1 MWPEVPIGETSMED
15 SAPGFPLIDNAP
27 RPEYMAKVAATRAE
41 LQADLR
47 SALGGASRFVWE
59 VGCGHGHFLT
69 AYADRHRELPC
80 VGIDLLN
87 ERVVRAAK
95 KKNRAGLAHLHF
107 IRADAQMF
115 LEEMPASVEFA
126 AVYVLFSDPWP
137 KKRHHKNRIM
147 QARFLSDVARHAS
160 AGVPL
165 YFRTD
170 HKDYFAAAREVVE
183 SHPDWRLDPQAPW
196 PFELPT
202 VFQQRAESFQSI
214 VALRR

>member
-1 MWPEVPIGETSMED
+1 MED
-15 SAPGFPLIDNAP
+15 SASGSSLLDNAP
-27 RPEYMAKVAATRAE
+27 RPEYLAKVVATRAE
-41 LQADLR
+41 LRADLQA
-47 SALGGASRFVWE
+47 ALGAAKRFVWE

-69 AYADRHRELPC
+69 AYADRHRDVPC
-80 VGIDLLN
+80 IGIDLLN
-87 ERVVRAAK
+87 ERLVRATK
-95 KKNRAGLAHLHF
+95 KKNRARLPHLHF

-115 LEEMPASVEFA
+115 LEELPAHLEFA
-126 AVYVLFSDPWP
+126 AIYVLFSDPWP
-137 KKRHHKNRIM
+137 KKRHHKNRII
-147 QARFLSDVARHAS
+147 QGRFLSDVARHAP

-170 HKDYFAAAREVVE
+170 HSGYFSAALEIVQA
-183 SHPDWRLDPQAPW
+183 HPDWRVDPEAPW

>member
-1 MWPEVPIGETSMED
+1 MDD
-15 SAPGFPLIDNAP
+15 SAPGSPLIDNAP
-27 RPEYMAKVAATRAE
+27 RPEYIAKVAATRAE
-41 LQADLR
+41 LRADLQT
-47 SALGGASRFVWE
+47 ALGDATRFVWE

-69 AYADRHRELPC
+69 AYADRHRDVPC
-80 VGIDLLN
+80 IGIDLLN
-87 ERVVRAAK
+87 ERLVRATK
-95 KKNRAGLAHLHF
+95 KKNRARLAHLHF

-115 LEEMPASVEFA
+115 LEELPESFEFA

-147 QARFLSDVARHAS
+147 QARFLSDVARHAR
-160 AGVPL
+160 AGTPL

-170 HKDYFAAAREVVE
+170 HADYFAAALEIVE
-183 SHPDWRLDPQAPW
+183 AHPDWRVDPQAPW